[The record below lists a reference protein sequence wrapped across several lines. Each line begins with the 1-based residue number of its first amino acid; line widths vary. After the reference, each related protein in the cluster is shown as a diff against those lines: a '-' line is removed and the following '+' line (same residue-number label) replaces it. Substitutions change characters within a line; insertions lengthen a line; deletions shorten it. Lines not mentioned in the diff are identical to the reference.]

1 MVGLYCCALLS
12 VFKICCKSALR
23 RFFVEA
29 WQVVSCALHHLDHL
43 VETHAVASVGE
54 VCIRVG
60 VECTG
65 GGEGVALDT
74 RNLHKAAHRG
84 RTSVRGGVRVPSRLH
99 IQFAIRCRQTAGR
112 QRLLPWRMPRPL
124 LLDIPLPHQILM
136 RWFWQRCRRVRRW
149 QEPAQCARR

>member
-29 WQVVSCALHHLDHL
+29 WQVVSCALHHLNHL

-74 RNLHKAAHRG
+74 RNLHKAAHGVARQSEVVFESISAAYSICDSVPPNSWQAAAAAIAHATP
-84 RTSVRGGVRVPSRLH
+84 TSP
-99 IQFAIRCRQTAGR
+99 
-112 QRLLPWRMPRPL
+112 
-124 LLDIPLPHQILM
+124 
-136 RWFWQRCRRVRRW
+136 
-149 QEPAQCARR
+149 

>member
-29 WQVVSCALHHLDHL
+29 WQVVSCALHHLNHL

-74 RNLHKAAHRG
+74 RNLHKAAH
-84 RTSVRGGVRVPSRLH
+84 GV
-99 IQFAIRCRQTAGR
+99 ARQSEVVFESHLGCIFNLRFGAAKQLAGS
-112 QRLLPWRMPRPL
+112 MPRPL